1 MTLSKA
7 SSTEPKKGAFISGV
21 RMPIERGVQI
31 PEDISIFGFDCVEVC
46 AMLNPPLPVV
56 QQPEQR
62 LGTLAADY
70 LLERLE
76 GSTQE
81 PRQTRL
87 ACLLHENPRKG

>member
-1 MTLSKA
+1 
-7 SSTEPKKGAFISGV
+7 
-21 RMPIERGVQI
+21 
-31 PEDISIFGFDCVEVC
+31 
-46 AMLNPPLPVV
+46 MLNPPLPVV